1 MSNLDI
7 PLYKMIMNKTIKNK
21 IFLLL
26 LIWGVVNSLFG
37 KNINLEVCFPE
48 GINLQRLSV
57 YFDNGK
63 LDKHITPVIKN
74 NKWILTDSF
83 FDRYATISFYYWR
96 ENDKGFVKGY
106 KFWIS
111 EKPAKIIFNPKLKSL
126 DNPITESNTVNA
138 ISHDDL
144 YKKKVDV
151 DIQQARLQIDRFL
164 YQNIDSFDIQ
174 PQRREK
180 FQTMV
185 DSLALVD
192 LKMISIHPNDY
203 YFLYYY
209 FNYVVL
215 VRNSISAKEKL
226 EFFRNTFPNSLKLTQ
241 LGFNVENAL
250 KSQINSKKGSESP
263 SFKVLDIN
271 KKEYSS
277 GNLKG
282 KYILL
287 DFWASWCLP
296 CLQLTPKIQELR
308 EKYPEN
314 KLEIISISLDT
325 EFASFSRALKK
336 TNTSYVHVFG
346 NQEIVKN
353 YAVGPIPQYI
363 LIDPSGKV
371 IYNKEQEQDTNIVKL
386 QNLLMNLI
394 KVE

>member
-1 MSNLDI
+1 
-7 PLYKMIMNKTIKNK
+7 MNKTIKNK

-63 LDKHITPVIKN
+63 LEKRITPLLKN
-74 NKWILTDSF
+74 NKWVLTDSF
-83 FDRYATISFYYWR
+83 VDRYATISFYYWR

-138 ISHDDL
+138 ISHYDL

-164 YQNIDSFDIQ
+164 YQNIDSFEIQ

-192 LKMISIHPNDY
+192 FKMISIHPNDY

-215 VRNSISAKEKL
+215 VRNSISAKDQL
-226 EFFRNTFPNSLKLTQ
+226 TFLSNTFSDNLKATK
-241 LGFNVENAL
+241 LGLKIANTL
-250 KSQINSKKGSESP
+250 KSRISSKKGSECP
-263 SFKVLDIN
+263 DFRLIDIN
-271 KKEYSS
+271 KKEISS
-277 GNLKG
+277 SKLKG
-282 KYILL
+282 KFILL

-296 CLQLTPKIQELR
+296 CLQLTPQIQKLR
-308 EKYPEN
+308 EEYPEN

-325 EFASFSRALKK
+325 NNESFLNALKK
-336 TNTSYVHVFG
+336 TNTSFLHVFG
-346 NQEIVKN
+346 NQEIIKN
-353 YAVGPIPQYI
+353 YAVSSIPQYI
-363 LIDPSGKV
+363 LINPKGQI
-371 IYNKEQEQDTNIVKL
+371 IYNKEEENDANIKKL
-386 QNLLMNLI
+386 KTLLRDSI
-394 KVE
+394 KAE